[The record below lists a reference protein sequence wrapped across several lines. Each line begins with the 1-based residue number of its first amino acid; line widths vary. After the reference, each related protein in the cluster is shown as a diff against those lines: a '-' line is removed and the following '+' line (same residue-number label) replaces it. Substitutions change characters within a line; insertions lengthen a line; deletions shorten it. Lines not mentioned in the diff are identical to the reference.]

1 MAVELT
7 CDELSTLE
15 VLVDMERADRLRWCI
30 ANGEQ
35 EKNDDQHTETHY
47 QRNYYCAAWRGIVVS
62 YHRTG
67 VRRNN

>member
-35 EKNDDQHTETHY
+35 EKNDEMYGFMMFCTT
-47 QRNYYCAAWRGIVVS
+47 NYWMFGKKL
-62 YHRTG
+62 
-67 VRRNN
+67 N

>member
-35 EKNDDQHTETHY
+35 EKMMRCIGFMMFCTT
-47 QRNYYCAAWRGIVVS
+47 NYWMFGRKL
-62 YHRTG
+62 
-67 VRRNN
+67 N

>member
-35 EKNDDQHTETHY
+35 EKNDEIYRFYDVL
-47 QRNYYCAAWRGIVVS
+47 YYKLLD
-62 YHRTG
+62 
-67 VRRNN
+67 VRQEIKLGD